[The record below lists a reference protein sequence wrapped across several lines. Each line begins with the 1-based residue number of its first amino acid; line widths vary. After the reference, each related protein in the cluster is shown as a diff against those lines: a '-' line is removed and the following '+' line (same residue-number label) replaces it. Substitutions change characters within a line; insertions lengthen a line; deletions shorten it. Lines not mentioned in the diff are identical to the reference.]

1 MVDNQGNILKCSRA
15 NVSNLARSRFG
26 YTASTNL
33 IPILEN
39 IFGPLEEGEVYSS
52 TDYSRDGE
60 VITLQQAS
68 EGNGINIVFMGDAY
82 TDRDMGNGG
91 LYEELMRQ
99 SMEQFF
105 SIEPY
110 KTFRN
115 RFNVFAVKV
124 VSKHGK
130 TGPDYSTALGTG
142 ASYSYIST
150 GPVEVCYEYAL
161 KVPGITSDKNL
172 LVGVLVNSASGRGI
186 ASMSENR
193 QSSVAFYGSSGND
206 PDIFGCV
213 LIHEAGG
220 HGFAFLADEY
230 CEASGTP
237 SQEFMDTY
245 NRLYGEYGWYSNID
259 FTNDPLKIRWSAFL
273 FDKRYS
279 GEIGIFEG
287 AGSRRRSSVPVPA
300 STGNPTLR
308 RSFFLSG
315 FSLLAAAALLCVPQ
329 AIQLAGVGKRAQGIC
344 FDVRY

>member
-15 NVSNLARSRFG
+15 NVSDLARSRFG
-26 YTASTNL
+26 YPASTNL

-39 IFGPLEEGEVYSS
+39 IFGPLEEGEAYSS

-115 RFNVFAVKV
+115 RFNVYAVKV

-130 TGPDYSTALGTG
+130 TGPGYSTALGTS
-142 ASYSYIST
+142 ASYGSIST

-206 PDIFGCV
+206 PDIFGRV

-237 SQEFMDTY
+237 SQDFMDTY
-245 NRLYGEYGWYSNID
+245 NRLYREYGWYSNID

-273 FDKRYS
+273 LDKRYS

-287 AGSRRRSSVPVPA
+287 AGGPYSKGIYRPSEDSMMNRNLHWFNAPSRWAIYKRIME
-300 STGNPTLR
+300 
-308 RSFFLSG
+308 LSG
-315 FSLLAAAALLCVPQ
+315 EAASFEKFLEYDAVNR
-329 AIQLAGVGKRAQGIC
+329 GKK
-344 FDVRY
+344 